1 MSRQLRAHDSR
12 APGRRQR
19 AASTL
24 RGLLAA
30 ATLLLLSGCTGR
42 DLGFPTGASS
52 DTEPTAQLWLSAW
65 VAAGVI
71 GIFVFGL
78 IIWAPVRYRRR
89 SEDEI
94 PPQVRYN
101 LPIEVLYTVAPI
113 IVVLVFFFHTIQTD
127 AELQPTEEP
136 THTVQVLAQK
146 WSWAFTYVEEDAVGG
161 ESVFS
166 VGDTANRP
174 TLMLPVGEPVQID
187 LRSQDVIHSFW
198 VPAFYYKQ
206 DVVPGRKNSFAITPT
221 REGTYE
227 GRCSEL
233 CGLHHSR
240 MLFTLEVVDRDT
252 YDAHLQDLQ
261 EAGNVG
267 TADGASVT
275 DDIVGLDEEDE
286 AGSSEE
292 GAPE

>member
-1 MSRQLRAHDSR
+1 MSRQFVALDSR
-12 APGRRQR
+12 SHGRPRR
-19 AASTL
+19 RPVARVAA
-24 RGLLAA
+24 LAVIA
-30 ATLLLLSGCTGR
+30 VLLLSGCSGR

-52 DTEPTAQLWLSAW
+52 DTEPVAQLWLGAW
-65 VAAGVI
+65 IAAGVI
-71 GIFVFGL
+71 GIFVFAL
-78 IIWAPVRYRRR
+78 IIWAPLRYRRR

-113 IVVLVFFFHTIQTD
+113 IVVLVFFYHTIETD
-127 AELQPTEEP
+127 EAIQPTAEP
-136 THTVQVLAQK
+136 THTVEVLAVK
-146 WSWAFTYVEEDAVGG
+146 WSWAFSYIEEDAVGG
-161 ESVFS
+161 ESVFT

-174 TLMLPVGEPVQID
+174 TLMLPVDEPVQIE
-187 LRSQDVIHSFW
+187 LRSQDVIHAFW

-206 DVVPGRKNSFAITPT
+206 DVVPGRENSFSITPT

-240 MLFTLEVVDRDT
+240 MLFTLKIVDRET

-267 TADGASVT
+267 VAERASVT
-275 DDIVGLDEEDE
+275 NDIVGLDEE

-292 GAPE
+292 GGAE